1 MEAWELQEQCIE
13 GTLDHTGNRQI
24 DKNFFIAII
33 NQKMSSLNVLY
44 EELDF
49 NNGSLYPVM
58 DDPSLCRKSIDW
70 IEKGEWFAA
79 AKRAGAEKIFFVD
92 NNPVVVF
99 AECGAG
105 LEDKIKA
112 FNRAWC
118 LARPRLLFLASPG
131 EITVYD
137 LAQKPVDENKEEE
150 WEKLESLDA
159 LHEFGKVSQEL
170 QKYHRDHVESGR
182 LFADER
188 FGEPGNR
195 ADQSLIR
202 DLKTVRR
209 ELIQHGL
216 SGKDIRFAH
225 ALIGRSIFIR
235 YLEDRGI
242 LTEEYFLNVA
252 RQKAGWTDLL
262 RNPADRRGIDFSNN
276 KTFYPRILV
285 NKGFTYALF
294 RRLARDFNGDMFPD
308 VDEEEEV
315 VNQEHLTLIQDLMY
329 GDIGIQKKLFFYSYR
344 FDIVPLDLISSI
356 YEEFYHVS
364 PDDKDKNSNKRRDGV
379 FYTPPV
385 LVEFVLSR
393 ILTPFVLEKKPRVLD
408 PACGSGIFLV
418 EAFRRI
424 VRYEW
429 HKNKQPLTFAAMRR
443 IIKEQITGIEVNE
456 EAARITAFSLYLSML
471 HYLDP
476 PAIDRQIKMGN
487 RLPNLLATAGRSV
500 NHFHCILPGSAF
512 DIQLIESNP
521 LWKERFGKG
530 GTDVIV
536 GNSPWGAPDK
546 KADAETKARH
556 KKLLDWCELNN
567 KPIGDKE
574 FSQAFLWRALD
585 FLKKN
590 GKAGMLVS
598 AGVLFKHHEKS
609 QTFRKEWLDCVRLNE
624 VFNFSHVRK
633 FFFKGANSPF
643 LFIYFSKEAQEDKPV
658 HYWSAKQVDVLRT
671 SQAIILQKHDLRI
684 LRDQELSTPTT
695 WKVNKWGYTGDN
707 RLIQQLRRQN
717 PLYIYADRDR
727 CGQGISPSPEKY
739 STERIASL
747 LMCPVKLFSRY
758 DLLDMKKSLTLK
770 KAVYRLGNTEVY
782 SGCRLLVQRGVD
794 EKSSDKGQIIAR
806 YETEPFCFTNAINGI
821 KLKSPE
827 EWKYKAILGI
837 LWSSLAR
844 YYFFMTSSNWG
855 LWHHEIHLDDELL
868 QLPIVLDNSNPATEK
883 VISIVDKLRSY
894 HPQKQDIFYPDGIP
908 QEKIESR
915 RREWEGELDEAVYEL
930 YGLNEEQRDL
940 IRDLCE
946 VTLPFY
952 YKPLDSIGAMPA
964 VEQSD
969 LSWIEKYVHIF
980 CRRWNPYLGDE
991 EEMRAEVHVGA
1002 HGNIV
1007 AVEFFSSDKG
1017 DPWSLKPKDDTWGY
1031 ILEQIGKALPQPM
1044 GTSQII
1050 LDGLV
1055 HVVSDSS
1062 IIIIK
1067 RNEKR
1072 FWSRSLAREDAE
1084 IISGTVINDARRH
1097 PEIMNK

>member
-1 MEAWELQEQCIE
+1 
-13 GTLDHTGNRQI
+13 
-24 DKNFFIAII
+24 
-33 NQKMSSLNVLY
+33 MSSLNVLY

-70 IEKGEWFAA
+70 LEKGEWFAA

-150 WEKLESLDA
+150 WGKLESLDV
-159 LHEFGKVSQEL
+159 LHEFRRVSQEL

-262 RNPADRRGIDFSNN
+262 RSPVDRRGIDFSVN

-308 VDEEEEV
+308 VDEEEVV

-356 YEEFYHVS
+356 YEEFYHIS
-364 PDDKDKNSNKRRDGV
+364 PDDEDKNSNRRRDGGV

-393 ILTPFVLEKKPRVLD
+393 ILTPLVLEKKPRVLD

-418 EAFRRI
+418 EAFRRT

-429 HKNKQPLTFAAMRR
+429 HKNKQPLTFAEMRR
-443 IIKEQITGIEVNE
+443 IIKEQIAGIEVNE

-487 RLPNLLATAGRSV
+487 RLPNLLATSGRSG

-536 GNSPWGAPDK
+536 GNPPWGAPGK

-556 KKLLDWCELNN
+556 KKLLDWCKLNN
-567 KPIGDKE
+567 KPIGDRE

-609 QTFRKEWLDCVRLNE
+609 QAFRKEWLECVRLNE

-658 HYWSAKQVDVLRT
+658 NYWSVKRTMNIKKTQGIVFSICDMNVLRSKKLT
-671 SQAIILQKHDLRI
+671 DSN
-684 LRDQELSTPTT
+684 T
-695 WKVNKWGYTGDN
+695 WKIFWVGRPKDEE
-707 RLIQQLRRQN
+707 LIYFLKSQKQLGQISKRE
-717 PLYIYADRDR
+717 DS
-727 CGQGISPSPEKY
+727 GQGFKEANKDRNAEVLQSFKRLNIGS
-739 STERIASL
+739 
-747 LMCPVKLFSRY
+747 FSRY
-758 DLLDMKKSLTLK
+758 DHLEFLDPPQK
-770 KAVYRLGNTEVY
+770 VHRLGKISVY
-782 SGCRLLVQRGVD
+782 HGNRLIVQRGVV
-794 EKSSDKGQIIAR
+794 ERKNEEGRIVAR
-806 YETEPFCFTNAINGI
+806 YETEPFCFTNAINGV

-844 YYFFMTSSNWG
+844 YYLFMTSSNWG

-868 QLPIVLDNSNPATEK
+868 QLAIVLDNSNPATEK

-894 HPQKQDIFYPDGIP
+894 HPQKQDIFYPDGLP

-915 RREWEGELDEAVYEL
+915 RREWEEELDEAVYEL

-946 VTLPFY
+946 ITLPFY
-952 YKPLDSIGAMPA
+952 YRPFDSIGTMPA
-964 VEQSD
+964 VEQND
-969 LSWIEKYVHIF
+969 LSWIEQYVHIF
-980 CRRWNPYLGDE
+980 CRRWNSYLGDE
-991 EEMRAEVHVGA
+991 EEMRAEVHIGA

-1017 DPWSLKPKDDTWGY
+1017 DPWNLKPKVDTWGY

-1055 HVVSDSS
+1055 HVVSNSS

-1084 IISGTVINDARRH
+1084 ATICKRMLATMPREGNHS
-1097 PEIMNK
+1097 